1 MIRKKI
7 MLKQEE
13 DHAQAGSLGAGSL
26 GAGSLGAGSLGELMI
41 RRRAILL

>member
-1 MIRKKI
+1 

-13 DHAQAGSLGAGSL
+13 DHAQAR
-26 GAGSLGAGSLGELMI
+26 SLGAGSLGELMI